1 MKILHVYPTSRAIR
15 TARDAW
21 QDTDALIP
29 TLMRMDEFEQ
39 RCVSLGERALID
51 PLQRVLLLREASDFS
66 DFEVFK
72 VDRTLVRFIAR
83 SEGIFRFFE
92 EMGREEVDFIRLAE
106 ADAYAEFG
114 SHLLILAQLKNRYA
128 TLLERRGLTDTMF
141 IPESGRFRPGFVAQY
156 DRIELF
162 LEGLLSR
169 YELKLLMQVAEQT
182 ELIVHYTASP
192 YSTKMEARLAA
203 LGVTLPQHAHTV
215 FDLGQGTIL
224 EKAPAQTDVT
234 ANVVAVSERFEQIA
248 EAFVQIQRM
257 VDGGIAAERIA
268 LILPDE
274 SLKEVFRLYDKL
286 NNLNFAMGFDYTNGR
301 SYKILEALARHWRLP
316 DATTQERLE
325 RYGVGEEMLGAVSAS
340 GRVDV
345 EGFFA
350 HIDRLELREK
360 DPLRIARV
368 AEARE
373 EFVRLFPVLKLAMS
387 EWLHLWLQMLGSIR
401 IDDLRGG
408 LVTVMGVLE
417 TRGVAYDGVVI
428 VDFNDGIVPA
438 TTAKD
443 QFLNSQV
450 RAFADLPTR
459 SDREALQKH

>member
-1 MKILHVYPTSRAIR
+1 MKTLHIYPTARAIR
-15 TARDAW
+15 VARDRW
-21 QDTDALIP
+21 QDADALIP
-29 TLMRMDEFEQ
+29 TLMRMDEFEM
-39 RCVSLGERALID
+39 RCVRLGERALVD
-51 PLQRVLLLREASDFS
+51 PLQRVLLLREAADFAE
-66 DFEVFK
+66 FEVFR
-72 VDRTLVRFIAR
+72 VDRALVRFFTR
-83 SEGIFRFFE
+83 SEGLFRFFE
-92 EMGREEVDFIRLAE
+92 ELSREEVDCDRLEE

-114 SHLLILAQLKNRYA
+114 RHLSILAQLKARYGA
-128 TLLERRGLTDTMF
+128 LLEARGLTDTMF
-141 IPESGRFRPGFVAQY
+141 VPEVGAFHSGFVAQY
-156 DRIELF
+156 DRIEIF

-169 YELKLLMQVAEQT
+169 YELKLLSQVAEHT
-182 ELIVHYTASP
+182 EMIVHYTTTP
-192 YSTKMEARLAA
+192 YSAKMEERLGA
-203 LGVTLPQHAHTV
+203 LGVTLPRGAHAV
-215 FDLGQGTIL
+215 FDLGGRRIL
-224 EKAPAQTDVT
+224 DQTPAPTDIT
-234 ANVVAVSERFEQIA
+234 ARVIAVSQRYEQIA

-274 SLKEVFRLYDKL
+274 SFKEAFRLYDKL
-286 NNLNFAMGFDYTNGR
+286 NNLNFAMGFDYANGR

-325 RYGVGEEMLGAVSAS
+325 RYGMSEETLDAVSAS

-373 EFVRLFPVLKLAMS
+373 EFVRLFPALKLAMS

-408 LVTVMGVLE
+408 LVTVMGV
-417 TRGVAYDGVVI
+417 
-428 VDFNDGIVPA
+428 
-438 TTAKD
+438 
-443 QFLNSQV
+443 
-450 RAFADLPTR
+450 
-459 SDREALQKH
+459 